1 MFLSGLLAVVVGLLV
16 IVGIAFDPNDYKDE
30 LAAEVQRLIGRQ
42 LIIEGGLH
50 LRPSLNPTLE
60 IGSVALANA
69 DWGADRHMAR
79 VGTLRV
85 QLALR
90 PLLSGK
96 VHIQRIEIEDGT
108 LLLESNA
115 DGESNWELQT
125 VDGDGDGVVPQI
137 DVVSFTNVTLARKQ
151 ADGDLT
157 EYAIDSLRVTPEIL
171 ANGLSLHEV
180 HLKLG
185 AGTYRGELSFTVDED
200 RQQLVGELATD
211 VVRVEPSA
219 EGVSDRSSQGSRAK
233 LFSSERL
240 DLSVP
245 TTLET
250 DVRVQIGKLV
260 NGSLSLDR
268 VSLQIMTKDGVLEV
282 KDFAAQLGS
291 GQLSAQ
297 LTIDASVEPPR
308 SALLFTGKNLDAGA
322 LLQSKSGNRW
332 LNARGELHVDVHGRG
347 NSLAEIMAGLQGTS
361 RWIIGEGRADLKDV
375 DTLVGG
381 LSTALGS
388 LFSDDSRSARLNC
401 AVGDFKI
408 ARGIAS
414 SRLLLA
420 DSENSTLYGTGKI
433 NLRSERLQL
442 VLKPEPKSITLNVAV
457 PVEVGGSLTSPTFT
471 PEKFGAA
478 RKAGG
483 LLAAVGVISFPP
495 AVLLGLGELGSGED
509 NPCLTLAAKGRQRV
523 AVRRKDSNVIERAAD
538 DVGDALKGIG
548 GAVKGLFD

>member
-30 LAAEVQRLIGRQ
+30 LAAEVQRLIGRK
-42 LIIEGGLH
+42 LFIEGDLH

-60 IGSVALANA
+60 IGNVALANA
-69 DWGADRHMAR
+69 DWGSDRDMAR
-79 VGTLRV
+79 VGTLKI

-96 VHIQRIEIEDGT
+96 VHIRRIEIEDGT

-115 DGESNWELQT
+115 DDESNWELQT
-125 VDGDGDGVVPQI
+125 TGVDGDGMVPQI
-137 DVVSFTNVTLARKQ
+137 DVVSFANVTLTRKQ
-151 ADGDLT
+151 ADGDVT
-157 EYAIDSLRVTPEIL
+157 EYAVDGLRVRPEIL
-171 ANGLSLHEV
+171 ADGLALHEA
-180 HLKLG
+180 HLRLG
-185 AGTYRGELSFTVDED
+185 ADTYHGDLTFTVDAD
-200 RQQLVGELATD
+200 RQRLVGSLSAD
-211 VVRVEPSA
+211 VVRMDSA
-219 EGVSDRSSQGSRAK
+219 AEAASGRPSQGSRAK
-233 LFSSERL
+233 LFSGERIG
-240 DLSVP
+240 LSVP
-245 TTLET
+245 TTLEA
-250 DVRVQIGKLV
+250 DVRLEIGKLV
-260 NGSLSLDR
+260 KGALSLEQ
-268 VSLQIMTKDGVLEV
+268 VSLQILTTNGMLEV

-297 LTIDASVEPPR
+297 LTVDTSVEPPR

-322 LLQSKSGNRW
+322 LLQSESGSRW

-347 NSLAEIMAGLQGTS
+347 RSPAEIMAGLQGTS
-361 RWIIGEGRADLKDV
+361 RWIIGKGRADLKDI

-388 LFSDDSRSARLNC
+388 LFNDDSRSARLNC
-401 AVGDFKI
+401 SVGDFEIK
-408 ARGIAS
+408 RGIAS

-420 DSENSTLYGTGKI
+420 DSENSTLYGAGKI

-442 VLKPEPKSITLNVAV
+442 VLKPEPKSVTLNVAV

-523 AVRRKDSNVIERAAD
+523 ASRRKDSNVIERAAG
-538 DVGDALKGIG
+538 DVGAALKGIG

>member
-1 MFLSGLLAVVVGLLV
+1 MTVRFLFRSRLSEARLVRNLTLLV
-16 IVGIAFDPNDYKDE
+16 IIGIAFDPNDYKDE

-42 LIIEGGLH
+42 LIIEGDLH
-50 LRPSLNPTLE
+50 LRLSLNPTLE

-115 DGESNWELQT
+115 DGESNWGLQT
-125 VDGDGDGVVPQI
+125 VDGDGGGVVPQI

-151 ADGDLT
+151 ADGD
-157 EYAIDSLRVTPEIL
+157 VTPEIL

-180 HLKLG
+180 HLQLG

-211 VVRVEPSA
+211 VVRIEPSA
-219 EGVSDRSSQGSRAK
+219 EGVSDRSSQGLRAK

-322 LLQSKSGNRW
+322 LLQSKSGNLW

-361 RWIIGEGRADLKDV
+361 RWIIGKGRADLKDV

-509 NPCLTLAAKGRQRV
+509 NPCLTLATKGRQRV